1 MAKQRGGVLI
11 RLWGQSRDGTG
22 GANCLST
29 VGPCCFLPLPLE
41 STVLCFSVM
50 AQPLMW
56 GGLLPVCVCGC
67 GFMHLSRGGSD
78 CASPPLKCLLPC
90 GGAEEA
96 LREIG
101 PSPHPLP
108 FCLSLRSVFMV
119 LWKNAKIHDV
129 NKSTGADWFQ
139 FFGGDLLV
147 LGRITGR
154 GRFRE
159 AQLGSFAVPPPP
171 RQFPFL

>member
-108 FCLSLRSVFMV
+108 FCLSLR
-119 LWKNAKIHDV
+119 
-129 NKSTGADWFQ
+129 GA
-139 FFGGDLLV
+139 
-147 LGRITGR
+147 LGCG
-154 GRFRE
+154 
-159 AQLGSFAVPPPP
+159 AV
-171 RQFPFL
+171 

>member
-108 FCLSLRSVFMV
+108 FCLSLRSR
-119 LWKNAKIHDV
+119 IH
-129 NKSTGADWFQ
+129 
-139 FFGGDLLV
+139 
-147 LGRITGR
+147 LG
-154 GRFRE
+154 FN
-159 AQLGSFAVPPPP
+159 S
-171 RQFPFL
+171 

>member
-56 GGLLPVCVCGC
+56 GGVLPVCAW
-67 GFMHLSRGGSD
+67 MWLY
-78 CASPPLKCLLPC
+78 ASFQ
-90 GGAEEA
+90 EREQ
-96 LREIG
+96 LRL
-101 PSPHPLP
+101 PSP
-108 FCLSLRSVFMV
+108 
-119 LWKNAKIHDV
+119 
-129 NKSTGADWFQ
+129 
-139 FFGGDLLV
+139 
-147 LGRITGR
+147 
-154 GRFRE
+154 
-159 AQLGSFAVPPPP
+159 
-171 RQFPFL
+171 